1 MSYVQLLRAPNPGP
15 MTLDG
20 TNTWVITD
28 ADEGALVID
37 PGPAIASHLDAVF
50 AACEPRL
57 LGIVL
62 THRHLDHS
70 EGAALLAER
79 AGCGVRAA
87 DPEFRIGADGL
98 AAGELLTLGSITL
111 EVVETPGHT
120 SDSRSL
126 LIFGPDGVSRLIT
139 GDMVLGRGTT
149 VITYPDG
156 DLAAYFGS
164 LDLLGARWSRPSTWR
179 NCSRVTGQ
187 SSTIR
192 SRGCPFIAGIGW
204 NGWIRF
210 EPRSR
215 QGTVRR
221 ARSWRGCMPTSI
233 AACGRRPSSRFGPSW
248 STSRRV

>member
-1 MSYVQLLRAPNPGP
+1 

-20 TNTWVITD
+20 TNTWVISD
-28 ADEGALVID
+28 ADRGCSGDRSRAGD
-37 PGPAIASHLDAVF
+37 PSHLDAVF

-98 AAGELLTLGSITL
+98 AQESCSRLGAITL

-126 LIFGPDGVSRLIT
+126 LIFGPDGCQPADHRRHGAGPWHDGDHLSGRRPCGVPRISSSCWSALVTAQHVAELLPGHGPIVNDPIGVAVLLSQASVGAAGSGSSRAR
-139 GDMVLGRGTT
+139 GRG
-149 VITYPDG
+149 
-156 DLAAYFGS
+156 L
-164 LDLLGARWSRPSTWR
+164 
-179 NCSRVTGQ
+179 
-187 SSTIR
+187 
-192 SRGCPFIAGIGW
+192 
-204 NGWIRF
+204 
-210 EPRSR
+210 
-215 QGTVRR
+215 VRR

-233 AACGRRPSSRFGPSW
+233 AACGRRPSSRSGPSW
-248 STSRRV
+248 STSRL